1 MRRKAYPATAYP
13 GFHSI
18 KPLEEKLFFLGG
30 MKLYNRV
37 TPSPCISS
45 CFTDISLVPIY
56 ILGWKNLCESIV
68 SCPRTHNT
76 VTWQLLELRPFDP
89 DCSILANR
97 PLCHQNDERI
107 HIITLDWLSIDEDF
121 VTGVNGT
128 VAFIGESR
136 GEGDGLDTLKGAL
149 HSSLDRSSIK
159 LCCCL
164 WVKNQ
169 DLFVTLVNVC
179 LHGYIMFNFIC
190 CSR

>member
-1 MRRKAYPATAYP
+1 MRWKAYP

-37 TPSPCISS
+37 APLSLYFIVFYRIS
-45 CFTDISLVPIY
+45 DISLVPIY
-56 ILGWKNLCESIV
+56 ILGWKKLCESIV
-68 SCPRTHNT
+68 YCPRTHNT
-76 VTWQLLELRPFDP
+76 VTWQRLELRPFDP
-89 DCSILANR
+89 DYNILANR
-97 PLCHQNDERI
+97 PLCHQNDKRI

-121 VTGVNGT
+121 VMGVNGI

-179 LHGYIMFNFIC
+179 LHGYIMFNFLC

>member
-1 MRRKAYPATAYP
+1 MRWKAYPATAYP

-37 TPSPCISS
+37 APLSLYIIVFYRYFISAYLYPWVKEALWEY
-45 CFTDISLVPIY
+45 SLLP
-56 ILGWKNLCESIV
+56 KNTQHSDLATSW
-68 SCPRTHNT
+68 TQT
-76 VTWQLLELRPFDP
+76 VWSRLWH
-89 DCSILANR
+89 S
-97 PLCHQNDERI
+97 HI